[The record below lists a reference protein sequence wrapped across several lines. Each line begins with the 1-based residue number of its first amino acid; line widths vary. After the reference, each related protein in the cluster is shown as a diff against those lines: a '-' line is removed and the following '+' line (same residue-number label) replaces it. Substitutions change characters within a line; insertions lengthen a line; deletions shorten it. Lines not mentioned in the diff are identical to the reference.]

1 MAEDKKSN
9 ETESKPS
16 KLGLILKIVFIVV
29 NVVVSG
35 GGLFLAYKGTIG
47 WNPPVYTEEK
57 AFEKLKEEQAEL
69 EKLPL
74 IFTLDSFKANL
85 IDNPVRAIEIEV
97 SVEMMNRE
105 GYEELIDSDNQA
117 KVRDEILRVLQ
128 SKSYEDVATVQGK
141 LFLKDQFSS
150 SLNAILKKGIV
161 KDIFFSQ
168 FKIE

>member
-1 MAEDKKSN
+1 MAEDNKSDAQN
-9 ETESKPS
+9 AKPG
-16 KLGLILKIVFIVV
+16 KLGLILTLVFIVINIV
-29 NVVVSG
+29 ISG
-35 GGLFLAYKGTIG
+35 GGLFLAYKGTLG
-47 WNPPVYTEEK
+47 WNPPVYTEEQ
-57 AFEKLKEEQAEL
+57 AFEQLKSEQLEM

-117 KVRDEILRVLQ
+117 KVRDEVLRVLQ
-128 SKSYEDVATVQGK
+128 SKSYEEVATVQGK

-150 SLNAILKKGIV
+150 SLNIILKKGIV

>member
-1 MAEDKKSN
+1 MADDKKPQ
-9 ETESKPS
+9 EGQKKSKI
-16 KLGLILKIVFIVV
+16 GLILTIVFVVINVIVL
-29 NVVVSG
+29 G
-35 GGLFLAYKGTIG
+35 GGAFLAYRGTIG
-47 WNPPVYTEEK
+47 WHAPVYTDEQATERLK
-57 AFEKLKEEQAEL
+57 AEQAEL

-74 IFTLDSFKANL
+74 IFTMEPFKSNL
-85 IDNPVRAIEIEV
+85 SDTPVRAIEVEV

-128 SKSYEDVATVQGK
+128 AKTYDDIATVQGK
-141 LFLKDQFSS
+141 LFLKDQISD
-150 SLNAILKKGIV
+150 SLNAILKNGIV

>member
-1 MAEDKKSN
+1 MAEDKKSDAQ
-9 ETESKPS
+9 SVKPS
-16 KLGLILKIVFIVV
+16 KLGLILTIVFIVV
-29 NVVVSG
+29 NVIVSG

-47 WNPPVYTEEK
+47 WNPPVYTEEQ
-57 AFEKLKEEQAEL
+57 AFERLKSEQAEM

-85 IDNPVRAIEIEV
+85 IDNPVRAIEVEV
-97 SVEMMNRE
+97 SVEMMNRD

-128 SKSYEDVATVQGK
+128 GKTYEEVATVQGK

-150 SLNAILKKGIV
+150 SLNSILKKGIV

>member
-1 MAEDKKSN
+1 MAEENKTTSP
-9 ETESKPS
+9 SAKPS
-16 KLGLILKIVFIVV
+16 KLGLILTIVFIVV
-29 NVVVSG
+29 NGIVTG

-47 WNPPVYTEEK
+47 WNPPIYTEEQ
-57 AFEKLKEEQAEL
+57 AFERLKSEQAEM

-85 IDNPVRAIEIEV
+85 NDSPVRAIEIEL

-105 GYEELIDSDNQA
+105 GFEELIDSDNQA
-117 KVRDEILRVLQ
+117 KVRDEILRILQ
-128 SKSYEDVATVQGK
+128 SKSYEDVSTVQGK